1 MVNDKRKI
9 ARYLRDPDSLLKADE
24 VFLKE
29 TIAAYPWFAAPYFLL
44 AKSLDKNHH
53 PAANELI
60 KLASLFAGDRKVLF
74 QLVNRNLRFE
84 DSSLDEISS
93 IELKSLLSDQNIS
106 LRDEKQELHNPTNEI
121 LEEFLP
127 TQTEEIEEPHVFEK
141 IEARLEEQ
149 ENIAQADE
157 KTEEN
162 EEPQVFEKI
171 EEKLEE
177 HENIAQAEEKTEE
190 NQEPQVFEKVGE
202 KPEEQQNIAQA
213 EEKTE
218 EIEEQQVFEK
228 IEEKPEEQ
236 ENIAQAEE
244 KIVDPFSNSDH
255 SILEREI
262 PVDWDETATPEPETV
277 LELKPVLASEIEL
290 EIDGSEL
297 NSVVDED
304 LLVDLENQNSAPEI
318 DFTFI
323 SKFTQEEDDFDEE
336 DQREIIVANPLIEE
350 EISPATDFFA
360 WLAQLQK
367 PKIFAEEAKKEVKA
381 EKEPKTK
388 ENLLLEKPA
397 TNQPEPKSE
406 IDFLIEKFI
415 KTNPSISRP
424 KAEFYNPTKKAIE
437 SEDDSNI
444 IVTETLAKIYRNQ
457 GLVERAIWAYEK
469 LSLKFPEKKAY
480 FATLIKELKEE
491 KGI

>member
-127 TQTEEIEEPHVFEK
+127 TQTEEIEE
-141 IEARLEEQ
+141 Q
-149 ENIAQADE
+149 
-157 KTEEN
+157 
-162 EEPQVFEKI
+162 QVFEKI
-171 EEKLEE
+171 EEKPEE
-177 HENIAQAEEKTEE
+177 QENIAQAEEKTEE
-190 NQEPQVFEKVGE
+190 IEEQQVFEKIEE
-202 KPEEQQNIAQA
+202 KPEEQENIAQA

-367 PKIFAEEAKKEVKA
+367 PKIIAEEAKKEVKA

>member
-127 TQTEEIEEPHVFEK
+127 TQTEEIEE
-141 IEARLEEQ
+141 
-149 ENIAQADE
+149 
-157 KTEEN
+157 
-162 EEPQVFEKI
+162 
-171 EEKLEE
+171 
-177 HENIAQAEEKTEE
+177 
-190 NQEPQVFEKVGE
+190 
-202 KPEEQQNIAQA
+202 
-213 EEKTE
+213 
-218 EIEEQQVFEK
+218 QQVFEK

-236 ENIAQAEE
+236 ENIAQADE
-244 KIVDPFSNSDH
+244 KIEDPFSNSDH

-262 PVDWDETATPEPETV
+262 PVDWDEAATPEPETV

-290 EIDGSEL
+290 EINGSEL

-336 DQREIIVANPLIEE
+336 NQREIIVANPLIEE

-367 PKIFAEEAKKEVKA
+367 PKIIAEEAKKEVKA